1 MTAATF
7 VHEYCPLAVE
17 REIER
22 ERRRGK
28 RVSAKERRAVHALLK
43 GRRRG

>member
-1 MTAATF
+1 MTTTY
-7 VHEYCPLAVE
+7 VHDYCPLAVE

-28 RVSAKERRAVHALLK
+28 RVSRCEERAIHALLK
-43 GRRRG
+43 GWRK